1 MHVDPAAPR
10 ETLQKSGR
18 FADIVSTVRTPTLED
33 TSLSEETGKRGQV
46 RSRRSAALHRG
57 NQTRRRVILDV
68 CSLTAAFL
76 GLKLV
81 HNGGTNEFVPW
92 ALFFS
97 AFVLIQLAVR
107 RAYAPRLRTEIL
119 EEVRTIA
126 TSTTVAAMATLT
138 AQLVLTRNPAT
149 GVVMGLFAFATV
161 YVAAG
166 RAGARLAATRQG
178 VEGMPTLIIG
188 AGRIGA
194 LVASRLTAQPGNG
207 LRPIG
212 FLDKEPLNRDETTL
226 PVLGA
231 SWDLEEVV
239 RAHDVRHAI
248 VTFSTAPTNVVLD
261 MVRRF
266 EELGVTVSTVPR
278 LYESINGRLTL
289 EYFGGIP
296 LLTKHPVDPRGWR
309 FKCKYAAE
317 RLIAT
322 LFLIALF
329 PSFIVIA
336 VAVRVSLGKP
346 ILFRQIRVGRDGKQ
360 FEMLKFRSMRGT
372 EPTPADL
379 ARHPSTVG
387 PGGIEGADRRTGI
400 GKFIRQTSLDE
411 LPQLLNVVR
420 GDMSIVGPR
429 PERPSFVETFSKEV
443 YRYNDRH
450 RVKVGITGWA
460 QIHGLRGRTSLED
473 RVEWDNYYI
482 ENWSPWL
489 DAKTIL
495 LTAAALFRGYR
506 TSED

>member
-1 MHVDPAAPR
+1 MPP
-10 ETLQKSGR
+10 
-18 FADIVSTVRTPTLED
+18 PP
-33 TSLSEETGKRGQV
+33 
-46 RSRRSAALHRG
+46 SRRYVPPRRGRDARLRVLLDAL
-57 NQTRRRVILDV
+57 
-68 CSLTAAFL
+68 SLTAAFL

-81 HNGGTNEFVPW
+81 HDDGVDAFVPW
-92 ALFFS
+92 GVVFCAL
-97 AFVLIQLAVR
+97 VLVQLAVQ
-107 RAYAPRLRTEIL
+107 RAYAPRLRTAIL
-119 EEVRTIA
+119 EEARMITAA
-126 TSTTVAAMATLT
+126 TGVAAMATLT
-138 AQLVLTRNPAT
+138 CQLVLGRDPST
-149 GVVMGLFAFATV
+149 GLVAGLFGFATI

-166 RAGARLAATRQG
+166 RAGARLAGTRAG
-178 VEGMPTLIIG
+178 VEGAPTLIIG

-194 LVASRLTAQPGNG
+194 LVASRLAAQPGNG

-212 FLDKEPLNRDETTL
+212 FLDKEPLNREELGL

-239 RAHDVRHAI
+239 DAHGVQHAI
-248 VTFSTAPTNVVLD
+248 ITFSTAPTNVVLD
-261 MVRRF
+261 MVRRL

-309 FKCKYAAE
+309 FKCKYGFE
-317 RLIAT
+317 RVVAT
-322 LFLIALF
+322 LFMLALL

-336 VAVRVSLGKP
+336 VAVRLSVGKP
-346 ILFRQIRVGRDGKQ
+346 ILFRQVRVGRDGKS
-360 FEMLKFRSMRGT
+360 FEMLKFRSMRGS
-372 EPTPADL
+372 EPTPGEL
-379 ARHPSTVG
+379 AHHPSTLG

-411 LPQLLNVVR
+411 LPQLLNVVK

-429 PERPSFVETFSKEV
+429 PERPGFVETFSKEV

-482 ENWSPWL
+482 ENWTPWL
-489 DAKTIL
+489 DVKTIL

-506 TSED
+506 ASED

>member
-1 MHVDPAAPR
+1 
-10 ETLQKSGR
+10 
-18 FADIVSTVRTPTLED
+18 VRTSFLED
-33 TSLSEETGKRGQV
+33 ASRSEEAAELSQAP
-46 RSRRSAALHRG
+46 SRRYVTPLRS
-57 NQTRRRVILDV
+57 NQPRRRVLLDV

-81 HNGGTNEFVPW
+81 HDHGVNEFVPW
-92 ALFFS
+92 GFFFS
-97 AFVLIQLAVR
+97 LLVLVQLAAR

-119 EEVRTIA
+119 VVVRTIA
-126 TSTTVAAMATLT
+126 TATSVAAMATLT
-138 AQLVLTRNPAT
+138 GQLVLGRNPTT
-149 GVVMGLFAFATV
+149 GLVAALFGFATV

-178 VEGMPTLIIG
+178 VKGAPTLIIG
-188 AGRIGA
+188 AGRVGV
-194 LVASRLTAQPGNG
+194 LVASRLSAQPGNG
-207 LRPIG
+207 LLPVG
-212 FLDKEPLNRDETTL
+212 FLDKEPLNRGDTTL

-239 RAHDVRHAI
+239 REHGVQHAI
-248 VTFSTAPTNVVLD
+248 ITFSTAPTNVVLD

-266 EELGVTVSTVPR
+266 EEMGVTVSTVPR

-289 EYFGGIP
+289 ESFGGIP

-309 FKCKYAAE
+309 FKCKYAFE
-317 RLIAT
+317 RFIAT
-322 LFLIALF
+322 LFMLALL
-329 PSFIVIA
+329 PSFVVIA
-336 VAVRVSLGKP
+336 IAVRLSLGKP
-346 ILFRQIRVGRDGKQ
+346 IFFRQVRVGRDGKT
-360 FEMLKFRSMRGT
+360 FEMLKFRSMRGS
-372 EPTPADL
+372 EPRPAELVD
-379 ARHPSTVG
+379 HPPTLG

-411 LPQLLNVVR
+411 LPQLLNVVK

-443 YRYNDRH
+443 YRYDDRH

-489 DAKTIL
+489 DVKTIL

>member
-1 MHVDPAAPR
+1 
-10 ETLQKSGR
+10 
-18 FADIVSTVRTPTLED
+18 VRTSFLED
-33 TSLSEETGKRGQV
+33 ASRSEETAEPV
-46 RSRRSAALHRG
+46 AAPSRSYVTPLRG
-57 NQTRRRVILDV
+57 NQPRRRALLDI

-81 HNGGTNEFVPW
+81 HNSGVDEFIPW
-92 ALFFS
+92 GVFFS
-97 AFVLIQLAVR
+97 TLVLVQLAAR

-119 EEVRTIA
+119 EEVRKIA
-126 TSTTVAAMATLT
+126 TATSVAAMATLT
-138 AQLVLTRNPAT
+138 AQLVLDRNPTT
-149 GVVMGLFAFATV
+149 GLVAGLFGFTTV

-166 RAGARLAATRQG
+166 RAGARLASTRQG
-178 VEGMPTLIIG
+178 VAGSPTLIIG
-188 AGRIGA
+188 AGRVGE
-194 LVASRLTAQPGNG
+194 LVASRLVAQPGNG
-207 LRPIG
+207 LHPIG
-212 FLDKEPLNRDETTL
+212 FLDKEPLNREESVL

-231 SWDLEEVV
+231 SWDLEDVV
-239 RAHDVRHAI
+239 REHRVQHAI
-248 VTFSTAPTNVVLD
+248 ITFSTAPTNVVLD
-261 MVRRF
+261 MVRRL
-266 EELGVTVSTVPR
+266 ETMGVTVSTVPR

-309 FKCKYAAE
+309 FKCKYAVE

-322 LFLIALF
+322 VFMIALL
-329 PSFIVIA
+329 PSFLVIA
-336 VAVRVSLGKP
+336 IAVRISLGKP
-346 ILFRQIRVGRDGKQ
+346 VFFRQVRVGRDGKP
-360 FEMLKFRSMRGT
+360 FEMLKFRSMRGS
-372 EPTPADL
+372 EPKPAEL
-379 ARHPSTVG
+379 AHHPSTLG

-411 LPQLLNVVR
+411 LPQLLNVVK

-429 PERPSFVETFSKEV
+429 PERPSFVESFSKEV

-450 RVKVGITGWA
+450 RVKVGMTGWA

-489 DAKTIL
+489 DVKTIL

>member
-1 MHVDPAAPR
+1 MDSAAPG
-10 ETLQKSGR
+10 KSSR
-18 FADIVSTVRTPTLED
+18 IHPFRRYRDVTVRTTILED
-33 TSLSEETGKRGQV
+33 ASQPKEAAEQRQPP
-46 RSRRSAALHRG
+46 SRRYVTPLRG
-57 NQTRRRVILDV
+57 NQVRRRVILDA

-81 HNGGTNEFVPW
+81 HNGGVDAFIPW
-92 ALFFS
+92 GVFFS
-97 AFVLIQLAVR
+97 VLVLVQLAAR
-107 RAYAPRLRTEIL
+107 RSYAPRLRTEIL

-126 TSTTVAAMATLT
+126 TATTIAGMATLSG
-138 AQLVLTRNPAT
+138 QLVLGRTPTT
-149 GVVMGLFAFATV
+149 GLVAGLFGFATV
-161 YVAAG
+161 YIAAG
-166 RAGARLAATRQG
+166 RSGARLAATRQG
-178 VEGMPTLIIG
+178 VSGAPTLIIG

-194 LVASRLTAQPGNG
+194 LVASRLNAQPGNG

-212 FLDKEPLNRDETTL
+212 FLDKEPLNRDEIGL

-231 SWDLEEVV
+231 SWDLEDVV
-239 RAHDVRHAI
+239 RAHGVQHAI
-248 VTFSTAPTNVVLD
+248 ITFSTAPTNVVLD

-266 EELGVTVSTVPR
+266 EALGVTVSTVPR

-322 LFLIALF
+322 LFLIALL

-336 VAVRVSLGKP
+336 IAVRISLGKP
-346 ILFRQIRVGRDGKQ
+346 ILFRQVRVGRDGTH
-360 FEMLKFRSMRGT
+360 FEMLKFRSMRGS
-372 EPTPADL
+372 EPKPSEL
-379 ARHPSTVG
+379 AHHPSTVG

-400 GKFIRQTSLDE
+400 GRFIRQTSLDE

-429 PERPSFVETFSKEV
+429 PERPGFVETFSKEV
-443 YRYNDRH
+443 YRYSDRH

-489 DAKTIL
+489 DLKTIL